1 VNLLRI
7 PGHLLTEENWT
18 VRMTANPSDR
28 ENQPV
33 PNLAAIIF
41 ILIALVTVTAC
52 VTTSQEIRIPPDAT
66 NRMMAE
72 NRQMKKRLLLIEREN
87 DILKQENLQYRLK
100 TKQLSANIHK
110 LNTDLNTLNEKYQND
125 TALNEEQI
133 RNLEQKYS
141 LLENDST
148 LKITELTVLVAD
160 LEMKRA
166 QEIKALNE
174 QIASQNNAFSKQLD
188 ELTQQSAQREFEL
201 SSALNAA
208 KKTLDA
214 KEFEVSTLKA
224 ANNEI
229 VVQIS
234 TLTEQ
239 LAQSQFARDQ
249 IERELKSMKAAT
261 EVSFQKL
268 KGGPGQLLLNT
279 R

>member
-1 VNLLRI
+1 
-7 PGHLLTEENWT
+7 
-18 VRMTANPSDR
+18 MTANHSDR

-100 TKQLSANIHK
+100 TKQLSANIQK
-110 LNTDLNTLNEKYQND
+110 LNTDLDTLNEKYQND

-141 LLENDST
+141 LLENDSA
-148 LKITELTVLVAD
+148 LKISELSFLVTD

-174 QIASQNNAFSKQLD
+174 LIASQNNAFSKQLD
-188 ELTQQSAQREFEL
+188 DFKQQSAQREFEL
-201 SSALNAA
+201 SSALNAT

-214 KEFEVSTLKA
+214 KELEVSTLRA
-224 ANNEI
+224 ANSEI
-229 VVQIS
+229 AVQL
-234 TLTEQ
+234 TALTEQ

>member
-1 VNLLRI
+1 
-7 PGHLLTEENWT
+7 
-18 VRMTANPSDR
+18 
-28 ENQPV
+28 
-33 PNLAAIIF
+33 
-41 ILIALVTVTAC
+41 
-52 VTTSQEIRIPPDAT
+52 
-66 NRMMAE
+66 
-72 NRQMKKRLLLIEREN
+72 
-87 DILKQENLQYRLK
+87 
-100 TKQLSANIHK
+100 LSANIQK
-110 LNTDLNTLNEKYQND
+110 LNTDLDTLNEKYQND
-125 TALNEEQI
+125 IALNEEQI

-141 LLENDST
+141 LLESDST
-148 LKITELTVLVAD
+148 LKITDLSFLVAD

-174 QIASQNNAFSKQLD
+174 QIATQNNAFSKQLD
-188 ELTQQSAQREFEL
+188 DFKQQSAQREFEL

-208 KKTLDA
+208 QKSLAA

-224 ANNEI
+224 ANSDI
-229 VVQIS
+229 AVQLS